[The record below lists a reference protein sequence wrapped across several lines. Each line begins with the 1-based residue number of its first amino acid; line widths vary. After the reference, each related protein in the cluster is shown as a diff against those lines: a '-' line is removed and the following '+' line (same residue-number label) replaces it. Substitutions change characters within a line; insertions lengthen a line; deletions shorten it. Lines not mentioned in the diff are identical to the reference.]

1 MYTKLEE
8 KQFSKIDVLSKVVQ
22 GKYRKAAKAPSA
34 EEFCIDEPSQADSTS
49 AEDDTEQSDDEDDPE
64 HIEDDTPV
72 DLSRAARAGR
82 APVLSATAR
91 NTLRLQAA
99 ATALCGN
106 SDEPNDSDR
115 FGEDRDLAERLQEL
129 YFTYAQVNAF
139 IREQDPSRMLR
150 FCDQEVGS
158 FCPSRDLGSSSH

>member
-1 MYTKLEE
+1 M
-8 KQFSKIDVLSKVVQ
+8 Q

-82 APVLSATAR
+82 APTLSPTAR
-91 NTLRLQAA
+91 STLRLQV
-99 ATALCGN
+99 T
-106 SDEPNDSDR
+106 
-115 FGEDRDLAERLQEL
+115 
-129 YFTYAQVNAF
+129 
-139 IREQDPSRMLR
+139 
-150 FCDQEVGS
+150 
-158 FCPSRDLGSSSH
+158 SSSYCSLWEQRRTKRQRPCR